1 MRGTTSRCIAGDH
14 SSAFVAFRDGVCWE
28 LALQVRSKSHAF
40 SRQRKETPLAQNRA
54 PRRPLSDVAQ
64 WHFISS
70 RSNVHQVKHAAI
82 AVASQPDADI
92 SCMLASQSRHTLLL
106 TDRQVIIIPPTSPE
120 VEKFETWLQFV
131 VGQTSFSLRQSLL
144 CNCITQEAFQCELC
158 VLVHWEHRNVR
169 TVLRGIR
176 LWWKTHLTSNMLI
189 SC

>member
-28 LALQVRSKSHAF
+28 LALQVRSKSHTF
-40 SRQRKETPLAQNRA
+40 SRQRKETPLEQNRA
-54 PRRPLSDVAQ
+54 PRRPLNDVAQ

-120 VEKFETWLQFV
+120 VEKFVTCLPFV
-131 VGQTSFSLRQSLL
+131 KHLSAWGSLCFATALL
-144 CNCITQEAFQCELC
+144 RRLVSVNCALC